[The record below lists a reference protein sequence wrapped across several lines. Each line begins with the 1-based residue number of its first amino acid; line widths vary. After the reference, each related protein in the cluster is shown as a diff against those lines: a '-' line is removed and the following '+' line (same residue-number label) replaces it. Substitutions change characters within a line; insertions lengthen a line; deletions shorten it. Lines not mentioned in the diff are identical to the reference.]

1 MRLDMSGQSAHV
13 ADGTARI
20 IEGWLAARWVDGET
34 NVAVSLVED
43 DPDMIAIRILK
54 PELSEG

>member
-1 MRLDMSGQSAHV
+1 MSGQSAHV

-54 PELSEG
+54 PDAAES